1 MTDERQS
8 GVLFESWLK
17 DTDPMPPD
25 ARPSVARVMADV
37 PQTRQRGRWWPL
49 PAFHRKAQTATA
61 TDTADYQPSPIPAI
75 NGHAPT
81 VIGRTQTMF
90 SPVQAITAG
99 ALVFA
104 LGGLFLVA
112 QPFDKQEVGVPAIQ
126 QTMLQ
131 GVEVTVTQTCDFGYD
146 RPRCTWTASDPRL
159 TGTATI
165 ESWNDIGIPGEDSTD
180 GFTWFENTFEG
191 PEGIWSGRVYVFW
204 GEPTQNFLV
213 MSGADNDEGWH
224 YLASSIVPTSEG
236 DFDWTGVLYES
247 ELPPYGPV
255 PAPTAD

>member
-1 MTDERQS
+1 MNEQQMQALLDTWYRER
-8 GVLFESWLK
+8 EI
-17 DTDPMPPD
+17 P
-25 ARPSVARVMADV
+25 RPKVQTSVASVMANV
-37 PQTRQRGRWWPL
+37 TQTRQRGRWWPF
-49 PAFHRKAQTATA
+49 PVFRRKAQTATA
-61 TDTADYQPSPIPAI
+61 TDTAEYQPSPIPAT

-90 SPVQAITAG
+90 SPVKAITAG

-104 LGGLFLVA
+104 IGGVMLIA
-112 QPFDKQEVGVPAIQ
+112 QPFDQQGSVPGAAVPGMQ
-126 QTMLQ
+126 STELP
-131 GVEVTVTQTCDFGYD
+131 GVEVTVTQICDFGVS
-146 RPRCTWTASDPRL
+146 PPVCTWTASDPRL

-191 PEGIWSGRVYVFW
+191 PEGRWSGHVYVFW

-236 DFDWTGVLYES
+236 DFDWTGVLYEG
-247 ELPPYGPV
+247 ELPPSPE
-255 PAPTAD
+255 ALAE